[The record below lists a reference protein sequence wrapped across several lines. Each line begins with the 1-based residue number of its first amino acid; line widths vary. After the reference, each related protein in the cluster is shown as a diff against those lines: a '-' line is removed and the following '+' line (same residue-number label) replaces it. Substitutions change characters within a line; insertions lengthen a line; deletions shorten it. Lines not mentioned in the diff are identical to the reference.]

1 MKQLAIFG
9 RILFAIP
16 IIAIGLSHF
25 LMTPEFLTKL
35 EHSLI
40 PGSMY
45 TVLLSGAMLI
55 IASVFIILNKYVK
68 IACLWLA
75 GMLFIIIT
83 TIHIPNLFYIL
94 KTIPLKPELLNLA
107 LMETLQDTA
116 LLGASLMIAYYLE
129 NNKQE

>member
-83 TIHIPNLFYIL
+83 TIHIPNLFY
-94 KTIPLKPELLNLA
+94 PELFSMS

>member
-1 MKQLAIFG
+1 MKQLAIIG

-75 GMLFIIIT
+75 GMLLVIIT
-83 TIHIPNLFYIL
+83 TIHIPNLFY
-94 KTIPLKPELLNLA
+94 PELFNLS

-129 NNKQE
+129 NKKAE

>member
-1 MKQLAIFG
+1 MKQLAFIG

-25 LMTPEFLTKL
+25 LMTPEFLTRL
-35 EHSLI
+35 EHSII
-40 PGSMY
+40 PGTMY

-55 IASVFIILNKYVK
+55 IASIFIILDKYVK

-83 TIHIPNLFYIL
+83 TIHIPNLFI
-94 KTIPLKPELLNLA
+94 PELFNSA
-107 LMETLQDTA
+107 LQETMQDTA
-116 LLGASLMIAYYLE
+116 LLGASLMIAYFLGDTS
-129 NNKQE
+129 KAK

>member
-1 MKQLAIFG
+1 MKQLAIIG

-75 GMLFIIIT
+75 GMLFVIIT
-83 TIHIPNLFYIL
+83 TIHIPNLFY
-94 KTIPLKPELLNLA
+94 PELFNLS

-129 NNKQE
+129 NKKAE

>member
-1 MKQLAIFG
+1 MKQLAFIG

-16 IIAIGLSHF
+16 IIAIGLTHF
-25 LMTPEFLTKL
+25 LMTPDFLIKL
-35 EHSLI
+35 ENSLI

-55 IASVFIILNKYVK
+55 IASIFIIINKYVR

-83 TIHIPNLFYIL
+83 TIHIPNLL
-94 KTIPLKPELLNLA
+94 HPELFKMA
-107 LMETLQDTA
+107 LMELLQDTA

-129 NNKQE
+129 NCDKPE